1 MTIAVIV
8 GGICFCL
15 LSTQSSHNSRSLYYL
30 FNVDVLAITNSKGGA
45 LVIHSPVIMKEKEQ
59 FDEPEF
65 DVNEYS
71 KMDGLF
77 IENTWN
83 AEFASESKPEED
95 DIILLNRKN
104 FSAFEGTGLKDI
116 LDYNYIRRVFL
127 MGFLSNGCIEETA
140 RAMREQCPDIDIYM
154 LTDGS
159 AAKSQVD
166 HTNAIT
172 VTLPLYGNCITCQE
186 AESLL
191 SMKQLRK
198 YKRDSL
204 IGVLPQSIFR
214 PRILALCG
222 AQSNDEVTKL
232 QLENLQ
238 ITEENHDITYLRGQ
252 IEVEEGSPDL
262 IGLGKFIL
270 LTCFQMERK
279 KHNF

>member
-1 MTIAVIV
+1 M
-8 GGICFCL
+8 
-15 LSTQSSHNSRSLYYL
+15 
-30 FNVDVLAITNSKGGA
+30 
-45 LVIHSPVIMKEKEQ
+45 IHSPVIMKEKEQ

-71 KMDGLF
+71 KMYGLF
-77 IENTWN
+77 MENTWN
-83 AEFASESKPEED
+83 AEFASECKPEED
-95 DIILLNRKN
+95 DVILLNRKN
-104 FSAFEGTGLKDI
+104 FSAFEGTGLKDT
-116 LDYNYIRRVFL
+116 LESNNIRRVFL

-140 RAMREQCPDIDIYM
+140 RDMREQCPDIDIYM

-166 HTNAIT
+166 HSNATT
-172 VTLPLYGNCITCQE
+172 VTLPLYGNCITCKE

-191 SMKQLRK
+191 TMKELKK
-198 YKRDSL
+198 YKRDSM

-238 ITEENHDITYLRGQ
+238 ITEENHDITYLRGP

-262 IGLGKFIL
+262 IGLG
-270 LTCFQMERK
+270 
-279 KHNF
+279 